1 VPSEADGRRRLLKL
15 TATGEEAFSL
25 LDRCSR
31 EEVAGMLNGLFE
43 KDQQKLLGARP
54 TIRQVLMTASSS
66 SVGATR
72 SQSSGTSW

>member
-25 LDRCSR
+25 LDRRSR

-54 TIRQVLMTASSS
+54 TIGQIPMNGGSPTEPLLLLR
-66 SVGATR
+66 
-72 SQSSGTSW
+72 

>member
-15 TATGEEAFSL
+15 NATGEEAFSL

-43 KDQQKLLGARP
+43 KD
-54 TIRQVLMTASSS
+54 
-66 SVGATR
+66 
-72 SQSSGTSW
+72 